1 MEAKRRLQGQGR
13 AKILVFIWTAAVI
26 LSGSCLFAAEQEAAP
41 LAGRYRV
48 FSLKHISA
56 EQGKKYLAQAGIGT
70 VSQLPGANVL
80 LVTAKA
86 EDLIKANAIIEL
98 VDAEKLF
105 DIKVFPH
112 AANFPS
118 NEQVASEVN
127 DVSIGT
133 FSSPPSGT
141 AKAKAIID
149 VHNDTVIA
157 IAPAEQLQK
166 IVSAIEKF
174 QSSESQPPQAVKSA
188 ELNKTSPPPVS
199 TRRRA
204 EVGQSG
210 ETSPKASD
218 AETEKIPV
226 AKPPVAESPVAKPTD
241 TELEKA
247 GAEAE
252 AELKRIT
259 APPEAARQADSSAA
273 SAESNEPLDKLISSI
288 AETEL
293 VAETNEPAIITKTDG
308 PNSVAPPS
316 VEKQEPNLPAIGIS
330 EANKADEKP
339 KAEPNLEP
347 VSLVSAKQSEDK
359 KVRSYEPTPIVDGN
373 QMLELD
379 LPEKLNII
387 DLVDLVGKYLQLD
400 YMYDAA
406 QVQGEVA
413 LKLQGPIKVKDLYPL
428 LESVLRFRGL
438 VMTRRGNLVTVVPAE
453 EAVGIDPLLQPE
465 EGGVKLGDV
474 IITRV
479 FKLKHIDTASAQN
492 LLASMRLGADV
503 TPISETGTLIITEYA
518 YRMARLEGLLEMVD
532 QPGEPRQFRF
542 RQLKYT
548 MAATLSPKIKSLAEQ
563 LGAVSITIAAPSPSP
578 AAAATPARPAR
589 RGRPAPTPAPSAAP
603 SGDKEAV
610 YLDSDERTN
619 RILMIGLEE
628 QLVVVNDLIDS
639 LDVEQ
644 QDLRTLR
651 LYDIKHV
658 GAEEVVKKLE
668 ELGIISGSGGDG
680 GGGSIRTPVATIP
693 AEGGAG
699 GRLTRQQVVPQQPA
713 MAGAEIE
720 PLVGEPQVVVIDSTN
735 SLLVNATSEQHVQIA
750 MIISY
755 VDSVTLEQA
764 IPYVIYGLENQN
776 PEDLAEVLQKFIQE
790 TIKDKEGKIEQTIKK
805 TEENIIIVPDK
816 NTFSILVYASKKNQ
830 EWIGSLIKQLDRRR
844 PQVLI
849 DVSLVEIAQKNAFEY
864 DLNLIANA
872 KDAVTGNIA
881 IKAAPLPYL
890 TATGNNKIE
899 GGFNSKSATDAFQGF
914 FSNDKIQAL
923 LTAIDTKHYGR
934 ILAKPKI
941 LVNDNEEGKIN
952 TTETTY
958 VGETTTSYPVGGA
971 GGVGG
976 AGYNP
981 IQTVTYKPYEA
992 KIELI
997 IKPHISEGNLLRLEV
1012 SMVRED
1018 FKNIVENKP
1027 PDYTK
1032 SNVTTIVTVPDGS
1045 TIILGGL
1052 TKLNQEKD
1060 VSKVPFL
1067 GDIPFAG
1074 ALFRGINN
1082 KTNDTQLYVFVK
1094 ANILRPDDVA
1104 GGLAQLKEIS
1114 ERNRAG
1120 FEDHERA
1127 FQTHQD
1133 VPGVEPEPIEPLR
1146 VLDSE

>member
-1 MEAKRRLQGQGR
+1 MEAKRRLKGQGR
-13 AKILVFIWTAAVI
+13 AKILVFIWAVII

-41 LAGRYRV
+41 VAGRYRV

-56 EQGKKYLAQAGIGT
+56 EQGKKYLADAGIGT

-80 LVTAKA
+80 LVTAQA
-86 EDLIKANAIIEL
+86 EDLIKANAIVEL
-98 VDAEKLF
+98 VDAEEPF

-112 AANFPS
+112 SVNFPS
-118 NEQVASEVN
+118 NEQITTEVN

-133 FSSPPSGT
+133 FSSPPSGA

-157 IAPAEQLQK
+157 IAPAEQLRK
-166 IVSAIEKF
+166 IVSAIDKF
-174 QSSESQPPQAVKSA
+174 QSSESQPPQAAKSA
-188 ELNKTSPPPVS
+188 EPNKTSAV
-199 TRRRA
+199 
-204 EVGQSG
+204 
-210 ETSPKASD
+210 
-218 AETEKIPV
+218 ETEKISVAETPV
-226 AKPPVAESPVAKPTD
+226 AVPTD
-241 TELEKA
+241 TELERA
-247 GAEAE
+247 AAEAE
-252 AELKRIT
+252 AELKRVT
-259 APPEAARQADSSAA
+259 APSEAAARADADG
-273 SAESNEPLDKLISSI
+273 NEPLGKLISSI

-293 VAETNEPAIITKTDG
+293 VAEPNEP
-308 PNSVAPPS
+308 NSIAEPS
-316 VEKQEPNLPAIGIS
+316 VEKQAPNLPAIGIS
-330 EANKADEKP
+330 EVNKADEKP
-339 KAEPNLEP
+339 QAEPNLEP
-347 VSLVSAKQSEDK
+347 VSLVSAKQSEDG
-359 KVRSYEPTPIVDGN
+359 KVRSYEPTPIIDGN
-373 QMLELD
+373 QMLELN
-379 LPEKLNII
+379 LPETLNII

-400 YMYDAA
+400 YMYDAM

-438 VMTRRGNLVTVVPAE
+438 VMTRRGNLVTIVPAE

-465 EGGVKLGDV
+465 QGGVQLGDV

-492 LLASMRLGADV
+492 LLASMKLGADV

-518 YRMARLEGLLEMVD
+518 YRMARVEELLEMVD
-532 QPGEPRQFRF
+532 QPGEPREFKF

-548 MAATLSPKIKSLAEQ
+548 MATTLAPKIKSLAEQ
-563 LGAVSITIAAPSPSP
+563 LGAVSITIAAPATP
-578 AAAATPARPAR
+578 AATPARPTR
-589 RGRPAPTPAPSAAP
+589 RGRRPTPTPTPTAQPA
-603 SGDKEAV
+603 DKETV

-628 QLVVVNDLIDS
+628 QLTVVNDLIDS

-651 LYDIKHV
+651 LYDIKYV
-658 GAEEVVKKLE
+658 GAEEVVKKLG
-668 ELGIISGSGGDG
+668 ELGIITGSGI
-680 GGGSIRTPVATIP
+680 GGGSRAPVATIS
-693 AEGGAG
+693 AEGAVAG
-699 GRLTRQQVVPQQPA
+699 RPPRGVPQPTVA
-713 MAGAEIE
+713 AADIE
-720 PLVGEPQVVVIDSTN
+720 PLVEEPQVVVIESTN

-764 IPYVIYGLENQN
+764 IPYVIYGLENQD
-776 PEDLAEVLQKFIQE
+776 PESLAEVLQKFIQE
-790 TIKDKEGKIEQTIKK
+790 TIKDQEGKIQQTIKK
-805 TEENIIIVPDK
+805 TDEDIIIVPDK

-849 DVSLVEIAQKNAFEY
+849 DVSLVEIAQKDAFEY

-881 IKAAPLPYL
+881 IKSATLPF
-890 TATGNNKIE
+890 ATGSKME

-914 FSNDKIQAL
+914 FSDAKIQAL

-958 VGETTTSYPVGGA
+958 VGETTTTYPSQGTT
-971 GGVGG
+971 GGVL
-976 AGYNP
+976 NP
-981 IQTVTYKPYEA
+981 IYTTTYKPYDA

-1052 TKLNQEKD
+1052 TKLKQEKD
-1060 VSKVPFL
+1060 TSKVPFL
-1067 GDIPFAG
+1067 GDIPVVG

-1082 KTNDTQLYVFVK
+1082 TTNDTQLYVFVK
-1094 ANILRPDDVA
+1094 ANILRPDDTA
-1104 GGLAQLKEIS
+1104 GGLEQLKRIS

-1120 FEDHERA
+1120 FEEHERA

-1133 VPGVEPEPIEPLR
+1133 IPGVDPEPIEPLR